1 MAQDGKVVINI
12 DSNASKVARDFQNLS
27 NDTAKYERILQNVAG
42 TSNATLPIYDKIRS
56 KLKEQQSAVN
66 SAITSYQK
74 LANAQ
79 KSGIGFSQ
87 LNSVTGSAIERLRNL
102 ALQGRQ
108 NSAEFQKLAK
118 SVKEAYAQL
127 NQAQNAVNNAI
138 SDKPVQKVTLL
149 TSNFYKLKKSISD
162 FENTGDVFSKIDER
176 LSKLQNG
183 SNSVQTGFK
192 ALSKTNISINSETAQ
207 RKLQV
212 LRQETTR
219 AITAFEQLTNAS
231 KSLTTFGNLSSQTN
245 LFTERLRTL
254 ALRGQ
259 ANSVEFKRMAEAV
272 KNANKQL
279 NSAENIVNKAIGN
292 TSGLSGALGTLGG
305 SLGSLRSLASGA
317 AAGFAAMKLKDYG
330 QYALQTSAAF
340 EQLAISFRVMTGSAQ
355 TGQELTDAIIKL
367 GAETPMTAQQL
378 SKAAQLLL
386 SFGESAENI
395 IPDLQLLGD
404 ITGGEVNRFN
414 MLALAFAQVGAN
426 GKLMG
431 QDLLQMVNAGFNPL
445 QIMSQ
450 TTGKSMGQLREEMS
464 EGRISFQ
471 MVAQAMRDAASEG
484 GRYFGL
490 MEQQSQS
497 LNGLLSTMGDTW
509 EQVAKNIGDLFLP
522 VAKSAVQGLI
532 RLGEAVLNLQNKM
545 KAFTAGLRHETAD
558 SNYKLAEGY
567 RKQAAELQQLAKVYE
582 QRGNSNWAASYRKK
596 AQQFLEVAERFQQKA
611 QQIEKKAQK
620 SVLSQSGANTGFNAT
635 VLSSGDDKKGR
646 QKRQLTISEKLQK
659 SYNEEYRRLQDLAV
673 QGVTSGKVWDS
684 QVAKVNNL
692 SNALERMKQVT
703 DLSVIP
709 PFQALNTEI
718 QKAQERVNNL
728 AASKIVNLTELKQ
741 AKTELTTLQKK
752 LYDVQQAA
760 STSPYQQK
768 QNQISYLQS
777 QLQDMAISGQAGSAG
792 FNALK
797 NQLKQAQNEITKA
810 NAAVQNSVG
819 LTWSSISGT
828 ISSQLSYALTT
839 PLQQGENA
847 FERLGNVALN
857 IIGQIAQAWLSSKL
871 MNLFNGSGSGGGSGI
886 LGTIGGAVGS
896 FFGPIGSA
904 VGGIIGNTV
913 GKFFNANGNAFS
925 HGRVLPF
932 AQGGV
937 VSSPTMFPMSGNR
950 TGIMGEK
957 GAEAIMPLKR
967 AANGQLG
974 VQAQTAPATVNIY
987 NQSDSKIETVQRPDG
1002 DTDIF
1007 IRRVNNALR
1016 NERTQA
1022 GFSTALQRNQSRGV
1036 QAS

>member
-1 MAQDGKVVINI
+1 MAQDGKVIINI
-12 DSNASKVARDFQNLS
+12 DSNAAKTQQEFASLDAT
-27 NDTAKYERILQNVAG
+27 TAKYNQTLKNTQNTA
-42 TSNATLPIYDKIRS
+42 
-56 KLKEQQSAVN
+56 N
-66 SAITSYQK
+66 S
-74 LANAQ
+74 
-79 KSGIGFSQ
+79 
-87 LNSVTGSAIERLRNL
+87 
-102 ALQGRQ
+102 
-108 NSAEFQKLAK
+108 
-118 SVKEAYAQL
+118 
-127 NQAQNAVNNAI
+127 
-138 SDKPVQKVTLL
+138 
-149 TSNFYKLKKSISD
+149 
-162 FENTGDVFSKIDER
+162 
-176 LSKLQNG
+176 
-183 SNSVQTGFK
+183 
-192 ALSKTNISINSETAQ
+192 
-207 RKLQV
+207 
-212 LRQETTR
+212 
-219 AITAFEQLTNAS
+219 S
-231 KSLTTFGNLSSQTN
+231 KSSLSAYGNQL
-245 LFTERLRTL
+245 
-254 ALRGQ
+254 
-259 ANSVEFKRMAEAV
+259 K
-272 KNANKQL
+272 ANKT
-279 NSAENIVNKAIGN
+279 SA
-292 TSGLSGALGTLGG
+292 SGLSGALGSLGG
-305 SLGSLRSLASGA
+305 SLGSLGGLAAGA

-330 QYALQTSAAF
+330 QYALQTAASF

-355 TGQELTDAIIKL
+355 TGQELTDAIVEL
-367 GAETPMTAQQL
+367 GAKTPMTAQQL
-378 SKAAQLLL
+378 SKAAQLLM

-395 IPDLQLLGD
+395 IPDLKLLGD

-414 MLALAFAQVGAN
+414 QLALAFAQVGAN

-431 QDLLQMVNAGFNPL
+431 QDLIQMVNAGFNPL

-464 EGRISFQ
+464 EGKITFQ

-497 LNGLLSTMGDTW
+497 LNGRLSTLGDTW
-509 EQVAKNIGDLFLP
+509 EQAANSLGQIFMPATKKATEL
-522 VAKSAVQGLI
+522 LI
-532 RLGEAVLNLQNKM
+532 EATKRLGEWIDKVRIMNSEIANLSKNDLLKAIETVDSKIGKMDAFYGSKIFKNK
-545 KAFTAGLRHETAD
+545 E
-558 SNYKLAEGY
+558 YQKLI
-567 RKQAAELQQLAKVYE
+567 E
-582 QRGNSNWAASYRKK
+582 QRGNYVQQLANLRRRAEEQSRLSSSSNN
-596 AQQFLEVAERFQQKA
+596 
-611 QQIEKKAQK
+611 
-620 SVLSQSGANTGFNAT
+620 GGFNAT
-635 VLSSGDDKKGR
+635 TAGSDSDKKGR
-646 QKRQLTISEKLQK
+646 QKRQLTISEQLQK

-692 SNALERMKQVT
+692 SNALERMKQAT

-741 AKTELTTLQKK
+741 AKSELTSLQKR

-768 QNQISYLQS
+768 QNQVNYLQG
-777 QLQDMAISGQAGSAG
+777 QLQDMAISGQTGSAG

-857 IIGQIAQAWLSSKL
+857 VIGQIAQAWLSSSL
-871 MNLFNGSGSGGGSGI
+871 MNFFNGSSGGKG
-886 LGTIGGAVGS
+886 LGTRFGNAAKGAAAGSAGGIWGAIGGA
-896 FFGPIGSA
+896 IG
-904 VGGIIGNTV
+904 G
-913 GKFFNANGNAFS
+913 FFNANGNAFS

-987 NQSDSKIETVQRPDG
+987 NQSDSRIETVQRPDG
-1002 DTDIF
+1002 DTDVF

-1022 GFSTALQRNQSRGV
+1022 GFSSALQRNQSRGV

>member
-1 MAQDGKVVINI
+1 MAQDGKVIINI
-12 DSNASKVARDFQNLS
+12 DSNAAKTQQEFASLDAT
-27 NDTAKYERILQNVAG
+27 TAKYNQTLKNTQNTA
-42 TSNATLPIYDKIRS
+42 
-56 KLKEQQSAVN
+56 N
-66 SAITSYQK
+66 S
-74 LANAQ
+74 
-79 KSGIGFSQ
+79 
-87 LNSVTGSAIERLRNL
+87 
-102 ALQGRQ
+102 
-108 NSAEFQKLAK
+108 
-118 SVKEAYAQL
+118 
-127 NQAQNAVNNAI
+127 
-138 SDKPVQKVTLL
+138 
-149 TSNFYKLKKSISD
+149 
-162 FENTGDVFSKIDER
+162 
-176 LSKLQNG
+176 
-183 SNSVQTGFK
+183 
-192 ALSKTNISINSETAQ
+192 
-207 RKLQV
+207 
-212 LRQETTR
+212 
-219 AITAFEQLTNAS
+219 S
-231 KSLTTFGNLSSQTN
+231 KSSLGAYGNQL
-245 LFTERLRTL
+245 
-254 ALRGQ
+254 
-259 ANSVEFKRMAEAV
+259 K
-272 KNANKQL
+272 ANKT
-279 NSAENIVNKAIGN
+279 SA
-292 TSGLSGALGTLGG
+292 SGLSGALGSLGG
-305 SLGSLRSLASGA
+305 SLGSLKGLTVAA
-317 AAGFAAMKLKDYG
+317 AAGFALLKLKDYG
-330 QYALQTSAAF
+330 QYALQTAASF
-340 EQLAISFRVMTGSAQ
+340 EQLAISFRVITGSAQ
-355 TGQELTDAIIKL
+355 TGQELTDAIIEL
-367 GAETPMTAQQL
+367 GAKTPMTAQQL

-395 IPDLQLLGD
+395 IPDLKLLGD

-450 TTGKSMGQLREEMS
+450 TTGKSMGELRKEME

-522 VAKSAVQGLI
+522 IAKGAVQVLI
-532 RLGEAVLNLQNKM
+532 SLGEAVLNLQNKM

-558 SNYKLAEGY
+558 SNNALAEGL
-567 RKQAAELQQLAKVYE
+567 RKQAVHLQEVAKDYE
-582 QRGNSNWAASYRKK
+582 QRGNANWAASYRKK
-596 AQQFLEVAERFQQKA
+596 AQQFLDEATRLQQKA

-646 QKRQLTISEKLQK
+646 EKRQLTISEQLQK

-728 AASKIVNLTELKQ
+728 AASKIVNLNELKQ

-768 QNQISYLQS
+768 QNQVNYLQG
-777 QLQDMAISGQAGSAG
+777 QLQDMAISGQAGSPG

-857 IIGQIAQAWLSSKL
+857 VIGQIAQAWLSSKL
-871 MNLFNGSGSGGGSGI
+871 TNLFNGSSGGKG
-886 LGTIGGAVGS
+886 LGTRFGNAAKGAATGSAGGIWGAIGGAISG
-896 FFGPIGSA
+896 
-904 VGGIIGNTV
+904 
-913 GKFFNANGNAFS
+913 FFNANGNAFAN
-925 HGRVLPF
+925 GRVLPF

-937 VSSPTMFPMSGNR
+937 VSSPTMFPMAGNR

-967 AANGQLG
+967 APNGQLG

-987 NQSDSKIETVQRPDG
+987 NQSDSRIETVQRPDG

-1007 IRRVNNALR
+1007 IRKVNNALR

-1022 GFSTALQRNQSRGV
+1022 GFSSALQRNQSRGV

>member
-1 MAQDGKVVINI
+1 MPSNNDGRVIINI
-12 DSNASKVARDFQNLS
+12 DSNASKVARDFQNLT
-27 NDTAKYERILQNVAG
+27 NDTSKYERILRNVAG
-42 TSNATLPIYDKIRS
+42 TSNATLPIYDKIRA
-56 KLKEQQSAVN
+56 KLKEQQAAAN
-66 SAITSYQK
+66 STIESYQK

-87 LNSVTGSAIERLRNL
+87 LNSVTGSAIERLKNL

-108 NSAEFQKLAK
+108 NSAEFQKLAGIVRNAN
-118 SVKEAYAQL
+118 SQIQNANNVV
-127 NQAQNAVNNAI
+127 NQAITGSKGFNN
-138 SDKPVQKVTLL
+138 
-149 TSNFYKLKKSISD
+149 
-162 FENTGDVFSKIDER
+162 
-176 LSKLQNG
+176 
-183 SNSVQTGFK
+183 
-192 ALSKTNISINSETAQ
+192 
-207 RKLQV
+207 
-212 LRQETTR
+212 
-219 AITAFEQLTNAS
+219 
-231 KSLTTFGNLSSQTN
+231 SL
-245 LFTERLRTL
+245 
-254 ALRGQ
+254 
-259 ANSVEFKRMAEAV
+259 
-272 KNANKQL
+272 
-279 NSAENIVNKAIGN
+279 
-292 TSGLSGALGTLGG
+292 GALGG
-305 SLGSLRSLASGA
+305 SLGSLGTLASRA
-317 AAGFAAMKLKDYG
+317 AAGFALLKLKDYG
-330 QYALQTSAAF
+330 QYALQTAASF

-395 IPDLQLLGD
+395 IPDLKLLGD

-450 TTGKSMGQLREEMS
+450 TTGKSMGELRKEME

-497 LNGLLSTMGDTW
+497 LNGLLSTMGDVW

-532 RLGEAVLNLQNKM
+532 SLGEAVLNLQNKM

-558 SNYKLAEGY
+558 SNNALAEGL
-567 RKQAAELQQLAKVYE
+567 RKQAAHLQEVAKDYE
-582 QRGNSNWAASYRKK
+582 QRGNANWAASYRKK
-596 AQQFLEVAERFQQKA
+596 AQQFLDEATRLQQKA
-611 QQIEKKAQK
+611 QQIEKNTQK

-635 VLSSGDDKKGR
+635 VLSSGDDEKGR
-646 QKRQLTISEKLQK
+646 KKRQLTISEKLQK
-659 SYNEEYRRLQDLAV
+659 SYNDEYRRLQDLAT
-673 QGVTSGKVWDS
+673 QGITSGKVWDS

-692 SNALERMKQVT
+692 SAALERVKQAT

-728 AASKIVNLTELKQ
+728 AASKIVNLTDLRQ
-741 AKTELTTLQKK
+741 AKSELTSLQKR

-760 STSPYQQK
+760 TTSPYQQK
-768 QNQISYLQS
+768 QNQVNYLQG
-777 QLQDMAISGQAGSAG
+777 QLQDMVISGQQNSPG

-797 NQLKQAQNEITKA
+797 NQLREAQNEITRA
-810 NAAVQNSVG
+810 NTAVSNSVG
-819 LTWSSISGT
+819 LTWSNISST
-828 ISSQLSYALTT
+828 ISTQLSSALTT
-839 PLQQGENA
+839 PLQAGENA

-857 IIGQIAQAWLSSKL
+857 IIGQIAQAWLSNSIGNFLSSK
-871 MNLFNGSGSGGGSGI
+871 GS
-886 LGTIGGAVGS
+886 LGGALGAVGGALGS

-904 VGGIIGNTV
+904 VGGFFGNTV
-913 GKFFNANGNAFS
+913 GKLFNENGNAFS

-937 VSSPTMFPMSGNR
+937 VSSPTMFPMAGNR

-967 AANGQLG
+967 APNGQLG

-987 NQSDSKIETVQRPDG
+987 NQSDSRIETVQRPDG
-1002 DTDIF
+1002 ETDIF

-1022 GFSTALQRNQSRGV
+1022 GFSSALQRNQSRGV

>member
-1 MAQDGKVVINI
+1 MAQDGKVIINI
-12 DSNASKVARDFQNLS
+12 DSNASKAQREFEALDAT
-27 NDTAKYERILQNVAG
+27 TAKYNQTLKNTQNTA
-42 TSNATLPIYDKIRS
+42 
-56 KLKEQQSAVN
+56 N
-66 SAITSYQK
+66 S
-74 LANAQ
+74 
-79 KSGIGFSQ
+79 
-87 LNSVTGSAIERLRNL
+87 
-102 ALQGRQ
+102 
-108 NSAEFQKLAK
+108 
-118 SVKEAYAQL
+118 
-127 NQAQNAVNNAI
+127 
-138 SDKPVQKVTLL
+138 
-149 TSNFYKLKKSISD
+149 
-162 FENTGDVFSKIDER
+162 
-176 LSKLQNG
+176 
-183 SNSVQTGFK
+183 
-192 ALSKTNISINSETAQ
+192 
-207 RKLQV
+207 
-212 LRQETTR
+212 
-219 AITAFEQLTNAS
+219 S
-231 KSLTTFGNLSSQTN
+231 KSSLSSYGNQ
-245 LFTERLRTL
+245 L
-254 ALRGQ
+254 
-259 ANSVEFKRMAEAV
+259 K
-272 KNANKQL
+272 ANKT
-279 NSAENIVNKAIGN
+279 SA
-292 TSGLSGALGTLGG
+292 SGLSGALGSLGG
-305 SLGSLRSLASGA
+305 SLGSLGGLAAGA

-355 TGQELTDAIIKL
+355 TGQELTDAIVEL
-367 GAETPMTAQQL
+367 GAKTPMTAQQL
-378 SKAAQLLL
+378 SKAAQLLM

-395 IPDLQLLGD
+395 IPDLKLLGD

-414 MLALAFAQVGAN
+414 QLALAFAQVGAN

-464 EGRISFQ
+464 EGKITFQ

-522 VAKSAVQGLI
+522 VAKSAVQVLI
-532 RLGEAVLNLQNKM
+532 SLGEAVLNHQNKM

-567 RKQAAELQQLAKVYE
+567 RKQAAELQQVAKDYE
-582 QRGNSNWAASYRKK
+582 QRGNANWAASYRKK
-596 AQQFLEVAERFQQKA
+596 AQQFLDEATRLQQKA

-620 SVLSQSGANTGFNAT
+620 SVLSQSGTNTGFNAT
-635 VLSSGDDKKGR
+635 VLSSGSDKKGR

-728 AASKIVNLTELKQ
+728 AASKIVNLTDLRQ
-741 AKTELTTLQKK
+741 AKSELTSLQKR

-760 STSPYQQK
+760 TTSPYQQK
-768 QNQISYLQS
+768 QNQVNYLQG
-777 QLQDMAISGQAGSAG
+777 QLQDMVISGQANSPG

-797 NQLKQAQNEITKA
+797 NQLRQAQNEITKA

-857 IIGQIAQAWLSSKL
+857 VIGQIAQAWLSSSL
-871 MNLFNGSGSGGGSGI
+871 MNFFNGSSGGKG
-886 LGTIGGAVGS
+886 LGTRFGNAAKGAAAGSAGGIWGAVGGAIS
-896 FFGPIGSA
+896 G
-904 VGGIIGNTV
+904 
-913 GKFFNANGNAFS
+913 FFNANGNAFS

-937 VSSPTMFPMSGNR
+937 VSSPTMFPMAGNR

-987 NQSDSKIETVQRPDG
+987 NQSDSRIETVQRPDG

-1007 IRRVNNALR
+1007 IRRVNSALR
-1016 NERTQA
+1016 NERTQT
-1022 GFSTALQRNQSRGV
+1022 GFSSALQRNQSRGV

>member
-1 MAQDGKVVINI
+1 MAQDGKVIINI
-12 DSNASKVARDFQNLS
+12 DSNASKAQREFEALDAT
-27 NDTAKYERILQNVAG
+27 TAKYNQTLKNTQNTA
-42 TSNATLPIYDKIRS
+42 
-56 KLKEQQSAVN
+56 N
-66 SAITSYQK
+66 S
-74 LANAQ
+74 
-79 KSGIGFSQ
+79 
-87 LNSVTGSAIERLRNL
+87 
-102 ALQGRQ
+102 
-108 NSAEFQKLAK
+108 
-118 SVKEAYAQL
+118 
-127 NQAQNAVNNAI
+127 
-138 SDKPVQKVTLL
+138 
-149 TSNFYKLKKSISD
+149 
-162 FENTGDVFSKIDER
+162 
-176 LSKLQNG
+176 
-183 SNSVQTGFK
+183 
-192 ALSKTNISINSETAQ
+192 
-207 RKLQV
+207 
-212 LRQETTR
+212 
-219 AITAFEQLTNAS
+219 S
-231 KSLTTFGNLSSQTN
+231 KSSLSAYGNQL
-245 LFTERLRTL
+245 
-254 ALRGQ
+254 
-259 ANSVEFKRMAEAV
+259 K
-272 KNANKQL
+272 ANKT
-279 NSAENIVNKAIGN
+279 SV
-292 TSGLSGALGTLGG
+292 SGLSGALGSLGG
-305 SLGSLRSLASGA
+305 SLGSLGGLAAGA
-317 AAGFAAMKLKDYG
+317 AAGLAAMKLKDYG

-355 TGQELTDAIIKL
+355 TGQALTDAIIEL
-367 GAETPMTAQQL
+367 GAKTPMTAQQL

-414 MLALAFAQVGAN
+414 QLSLAFAQVGAN
-426 GKLMG
+426 GRLMG

-522 VAKSAVQGLI
+522 LAKGAVKALINIGQSAQWVTGKLKEMI
-532 RLGEAVLNLQNKM
+532 ESM
-545 KAFTAGLRHETAD
+545 
-558 SNYKLAEGY
+558 NYGSINSQANILAEM
-567 RKQAAELQQLAKVYE
+567 RNRRSQYE
-582 QRGNSNWAASYRKK
+582 QMLTK
-596 AQQFLEVAERFQQKA
+596 AQSTGNKSQVTFITNQIKQLDAAIERTAPKL
-611 QQIEKKAQK
+611 KKLVDEQR
-620 SVLSQSGANTGFNAT
+620 QSTKTNIGARGFNAT

-692 SNALERMKQVT
+692 SNALERMKQAT
-703 DLSVIP
+703 DLSVVP

-768 QNQISYLQS
+768 QNQVNYLQG
-777 QLQDMAISGQAGSAG
+777 QLQDMAISGQTGSPG

-857 IIGQIAQAWLSSKL
+857 VIGQIAQAWLSSKL
-871 MNLFNGSGSGGGSGI
+871 MNFFNGSSGGKG
-886 LGTIGGAVGS
+886 LGTRFGNAAKGAAAGSAGGIWGAIGGA
-896 FFGPIGSA
+896 IG
-904 VGGIIGNTV
+904 G
-913 GKFFNANGNAFS
+913 FFNANGNAFS

-937 VSSPTMFPMSGNR
+937 VSSPTMFPMAGNR

-967 AANGQLG
+967 APNGQLG

-987 NQSDSKIETVQRPDG
+987 NQSDSRIETVQRPDG
-1002 DTDIF
+1002 ETDVF

-1022 GFSTALQRNQSRGV
+1022 GFSSALQRNQSRGV

>member
-305 SLGSLRSLASGA
+305 SLGSLGGLAAGA
-317 AAGFAAMKLKDYG
+317 AAGFAAMKLKEYG
-330 QYALQTSAAF
+330 QYALSTSAAF

-355 TGQELTDAIIKL
+355 TGQELTDAIIEL
-367 GAETPMTAQQL
+367 GAKTPMTAQQL

-395 IPDLQLLGD
+395 IPDLKLLGD

-414 MLALAFAQVGAN
+414 QLSLAFAQVGAN
-426 GKLMG
+426 GRLMG

-471 MVAQAMRDAASEG
+471 MVAQAMRAAASEG

-522 VAKSAVQGLI
+522 IAKGAVKALINIGQSAQWVTGKLKEMI
-532 RLGEAVLNLQNKM
+532 ESM
-545 KAFTAGLRHETAD
+545 
-558 SNYKLAEGY
+558 NYGSINSQANILAEM
-567 RKQAAELQQLAKVYE
+567 RNRRSQYE
-582 QRGNSNWAASYRKK
+582 QMLTK
-596 AQQFLEVAERFQQKA
+596 AQSNGNKSQVIFITNQIKQLDAAIERTAPKL
-611 QQIEKKAQK
+611 KKLVDEQRQSVK
-620 SVLSQSGANTGFNAT
+620 SNIGSRGFNAT

-646 QKRQLTISEKLQK
+646 QKRQLTISEQLQK

-703 DLSVIP
+703 DLTVVP

-728 AASKIVNLTELKQ
+728 AASKIVNLNELKQ

-760 STSPYQQK
+760 TTSPYQQK

-797 NQLKQAQNEITKA
+797 NQLKQAQSEITKA

-839 PLQQGENA
+839 PLQEGENA
-847 FERLGNVALN
+847 FERFGNVALN
-857 IIGQIAQAWLSSKL
+857 VIGQIAQAWLSSKL
-871 MNLFNGSGSGGGSGI
+871 TNLFNGSGSGGGSGI
-886 LGTIGGAVGS
+886 LGKIGGAVGS
-896 FFGPIGSA
+896 FWGPIGSA
-904 VGGIIGNTV
+904 VGGFLGNTV

-932 AQGGV
+932 ANGGV

-987 NQSDSKIETVQRPDG
+987 NQSDSRIETVQRPDG
-1002 DTDIF
+1002 ETDIF

-1022 GFSTALQRNQSRGV
+1022 GFSSALQRNQSRGV

>member
-1 MAQDGKVVINI
+1 MAQDGKVIINI
-12 DSNASKVARDFQNLS
+12 DSNASKAQREFEALDAT
-27 NDTAKYERILQNVAG
+27 TAKYNQTLKNTQNTA
-42 TSNATLPIYDKIRS
+42 
-56 KLKEQQSAVN
+56 N
-66 SAITSYQK
+66 S
-74 LANAQ
+74 
-79 KSGIGFSQ
+79 
-87 LNSVTGSAIERLRNL
+87 
-102 ALQGRQ
+102 
-108 NSAEFQKLAK
+108 
-118 SVKEAYAQL
+118 
-127 NQAQNAVNNAI
+127 
-138 SDKPVQKVTLL
+138 
-149 TSNFYKLKKSISD
+149 
-162 FENTGDVFSKIDER
+162 
-176 LSKLQNG
+176 
-183 SNSVQTGFK
+183 
-192 ALSKTNISINSETAQ
+192 
-207 RKLQV
+207 
-212 LRQETTR
+212 
-219 AITAFEQLTNAS
+219 S
-231 KSLTTFGNLSSQTN
+231 KSSLGAYGN
-245 LFTERLRTL
+245 
-254 ALRGQ
+254 
-259 ANSVEFKRMAEAV
+259 
-272 KNANKQL
+272 QL
-279 NSAENIVNKAIGN
+279 KVNKTSA
-292 TSGLSGALGTLGG
+292 SGLSGALGSLGG
-305 SLGSLRSLASGA
+305 SLGSLGGLAAGA
-317 AAGFAAMKLKDYG
+317 AAGFAAMKLKEYG
-330 QYALQTSAAF
+330 QYALQTAGSF

-355 TGQELTDAIIKL
+355 TGQELTDAIIEL
-367 GAETPMTAQQL
+367 GAKTPMTAQQL

-395 IPDLQLLGD
+395 IPDLKLLGD

-414 MLALAFAQVGAN
+414 QLSLAFAQVGAN

-464 EGRISFQ
+464 EGKITFQ

-522 VAKSAVQGLI
+522 IAKGAVKALINIGQSAQWVTGKLKEMIESMNYGSINSQANILAEMRNRRSQYEQMLAKAQSTGNKSQVTFITNQIKQLDAAIERTAPKLKKLVDEQRQSAKSNI
-532 RLGEAVLNLQNKM
+532 
-545 KAFTAGLRHETAD
+545 
-558 SNYKLAEGY
+558 
-567 RKQAAELQQLAKVYE
+567 
-582 QRGNSNWAASYRKK
+582 
-596 AQQFLEVAERFQQKA
+596 
-611 QQIEKKAQK
+611 
-620 SVLSQSGANTGFNAT
+620 GARGFNAT

-646 QKRQLTISEKLQK
+646 EKRQLTISEQLQK

-703 DLSVIP
+703 DLTVIP

-728 AASKIVNLTELKQ
+728 AASKIVNLTELKL

-768 QNQISYLQS
+768 QNQVSYLQS
-777 QLQDMAISGQAGSAG
+777 QLQDMAISGQTGSPG

-857 IIGQIAQAWLSSKL
+857 VIGQIAQAWLSSKL
-871 MNLFNGSGSGGGSGI
+871 TNFFNGSSGGKG
-886 LGTIGGAVGS
+886 LGTRFGNAAKGAAAGSAGGIWGAIGGA
-896 FFGPIGSA
+896 IG
-904 VGGIIGNTV
+904 G
-913 GKFFNANGNAFS
+913 FFNANGNAFS

-967 AANGQLG
+967 APNGQLG

-987 NQSDSKIETVQRPDG
+987 NQSDSRIETVQRPDG
-1002 DTDIF
+1002 ETDVF

-1022 GFSTALQRNQSRGV
+1022 GFSSALQRNQSRGV